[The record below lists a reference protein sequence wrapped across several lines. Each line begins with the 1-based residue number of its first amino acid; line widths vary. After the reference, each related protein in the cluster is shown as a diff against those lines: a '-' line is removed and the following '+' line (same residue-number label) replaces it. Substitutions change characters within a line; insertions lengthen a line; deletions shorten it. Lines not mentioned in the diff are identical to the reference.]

1 MRRSL
6 LLLLIF
12 CIVYGVGIYQL
23 KYRVAHL
30 ESKLGDVQRD
40 LIAEKESIH
49 ILDAEMSY
57 ISRPE
62 HIAKLS
68 EKYLPLSP
76 VKVNQ
81 IYQLA
86 DIMPGVAYSNWAK
99 AGGNSRQAQMANNDV
114 PVNNDVLQKD
124 DIAQQPVSYEVQ

>member
-6 LLLLIF
+6 LLLLVF
-12 CIVYGVGIYQL
+12 CIVYGLGIYQL

-30 ESKLGDVQRD
+30 ESKLSDVQRD

-49 ILDAEMSY
+49 ILGAEMSY
-57 ISRPE
+57 IGRPD

-68 EKYLPLSP
+68 ERYLSLSP
-76 VKVNQ
+76 IKVNQ

-99 AGGNSRQAQMANNDV
+99 ADTNKNTAQMANNDS
-114 PVNNDVLQKD
+114 NIDSNALQQD
-124 DIAQQPVSYEVQ
+124 DIAQKPVSYEVQ